1 MSTLT
6 LAARRI
12 LEPQLL
18 HHHGSR
24 SGRSDL
30 QNGWA
35 KDGHYVCVCFFGP
48 RFHSLPCPKTRT
60 LVTSCHFRPA
70 LLRIVEALVVCS
82 VQRL

>member
-6 LAARRI
+6 LAAHRI

-35 KDGHYVCVCFFGP
+35 KDGHYVCVCVVQDSIHCRAQKP
-48 RFHSLPCPKTRT
+48 EPLSLP
-60 LVTSCHFRPA
+60 SCTP
-70 LLRIVEALVVCS
+70 
-82 VQRL
+82 